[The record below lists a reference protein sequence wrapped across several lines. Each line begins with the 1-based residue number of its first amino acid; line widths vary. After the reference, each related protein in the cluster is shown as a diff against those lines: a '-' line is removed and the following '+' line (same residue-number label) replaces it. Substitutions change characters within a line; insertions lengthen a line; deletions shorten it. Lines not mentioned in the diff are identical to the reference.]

1 MPEISIIIAFIA
13 GIVSFLSPCMLPIV
27 PGFLAYLAGSSLA
40 DTKPRRLEIFLNA
53 VFFVLGFSVIF
64 ALIGVLLNT
73 ILERVA
79 YDARNW
85 LAWIGGAIIIFFGL
99 YLTGLLRLPFL
110 ERDYKFAVKTKFK
123 SKYITSFLFGSAL
136 AAGWTPCVSAVLG
149 SILGLAAVNP
159 ASAFYL
165 LIAYSIGLGIP
176 FILVGIFASQSNE
189 LIKKYSKYLKYA
201 NIVFGI
207 LLIILGIMVFTQT
220 LNLVANLE
228 ILNRWLLK

>member
-1 MPEISIIIAFIA
+1 MAELSIIIAFIA

-64 ALIGVLLNT
+64 A
-73 ILERVA
+73 
-79 YDARNW
+79 
-85 LAWIGGAIIIFFGL
+85 
-99 YLTGLLRLPFL
+99 
-110 ERDYKFAVKTKFK
+110 VKTKFK

-165 LIAYSIGLGIP
+165 LIAYSI
-176 FILVGIFASQSNE
+176 
-189 LIKKYSKYLKYA
+189 
-201 NIVFGI
+201 
-207 LLIILGIMVFTQT
+207 
-220 LNLVANLE
+220 
-228 ILNRWLLK
+228 

>member
-1 MPEISIIIAFIA
+1 MAELSIIIAFIA

-99 YLTGLLRLPFL
+99 Y
-110 ERDYKFAVKTKFK
+110 
-123 SKYITSFLFGSAL
+123 
-136 AAGWTPCVSAVLG
+136 
-149 SILGLAAVNP
+149 
-159 ASAFYL
+159 
-165 LIAYSIGLGIP
+165 
-176 FILVGIFASQSNE
+176 
-189 LIKKYSKYLKYA
+189 
-201 NIVFGI
+201 
-207 LLIILGIMVFTQT
+207 
-220 LNLVANLE
+220 
-228 ILNRWLLK
+228 